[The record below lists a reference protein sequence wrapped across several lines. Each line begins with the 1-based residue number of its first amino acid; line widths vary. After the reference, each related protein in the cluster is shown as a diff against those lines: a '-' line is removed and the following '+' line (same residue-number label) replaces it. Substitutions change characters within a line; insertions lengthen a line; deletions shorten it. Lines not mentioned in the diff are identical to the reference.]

1 MLEPLSE
8 NHTLNF
14 INIHNNNNKI
24 ITLKLLFFF
33 VVMAKQ
39 TYLFGVL
46 VSPLSKRLCLRDSD
60 KSDDK
65 TQKFK
70 KSWKEA
76 TSWPKVANA
85 SHSLSAALPTTW
97 LKLVEEGMMCL
108 LCEKYNKNKSAP
120 SGKEI

>member
-1 MLEPLSE
+1 
-8 NHTLNF
+8 
-14 INIHNNNNKI
+14 
-24 ITLKLLFFF
+24 
-33 VVMAKQ
+33 MAKQ
-39 TYLFGVL
+39 TDLFGGF
-46 VSPLSKRLCLRDSD
+46 VSPLSKRRCIRDSD

-70 KSWKEA
+70 KSCKEA

-85 SHSLSAALPTTW
+85 SNSLSAALPTTW

-120 SGKEI
+120 NGKEIWSVELCTLFRLQSVHRHTNSKMHKDAV